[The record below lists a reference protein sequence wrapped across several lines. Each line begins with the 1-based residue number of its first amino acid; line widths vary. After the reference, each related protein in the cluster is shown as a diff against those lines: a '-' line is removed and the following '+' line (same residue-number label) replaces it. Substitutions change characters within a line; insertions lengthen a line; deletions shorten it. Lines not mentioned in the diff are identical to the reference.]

1 MSRPSVPVIV
11 LAGYLGSGKTTLLN
25 HLLRAARDSG
35 SRIGV
40 LVNDFGA
47 INVDAL
53 LVAGQADGTV
63 SLGGGCVCCTVDR
76 DGLTEALATL
86 VRPSAAL
93 DAIVI
98 EASGIA
104 EPKALIRMVTGV
116 ADRRMRYGGLV
127 YVVDAVHMAATRRKH
142 PEFDG
147 HVAIADLLVL
157 NKIDLVDG
165 EVADRAVDDL
175 RALNHSAPLVAAAH
189 AAIDPA
195 LMFDA
200 AQRRAEDRPGT
211 GQLTLDALLIE
222 GEPHDHLHADYDSI
236 SFESTEPMNPRR
248 LAAFLER
255 PPDGCFRIK
264 GLVHFDVP
272 RHRQKYVVHAVGG
285 FVSVQ
290 RESWGS
296 DAPSTT
302 LVAIGSGLYADQ
314 VRDRLASAVAVPDDA
329 TDSNGILSIT
339 RYLAGE

>member
-1 MSRPSVPVIV
+1 MSRQSVPVIV

-53 LVAGQADGTV
+53 LVAGQADGAV

-76 DGLTEALATL
+76 EGLTEALATL
-86 VRPSAAL
+86 TRPSAAL

-127 YVVDAVHMAATRRKH
+127 YVVDAVHMVATRRKH

-147 HVAIADLLVL
+147 HVAIADLVVL

-165 EVADRAVDDL
+165 GVADRAVDDL
-175 RALNHSAPLVAAAH
+175 RALNHSAPLVAATH

-200 AQRRAEDRPGT
+200 AQRRADDRPGT
-211 GQLTLDALLIE
+211 GQLTLDALLTE

-264 GLVHFDVP
+264 GIVHFDIP

-285 FVSVQ
+285 FVSAQ
-290 RESWGS
+290 RESWSS
-296 DAPSTT
+296 DTPSTT
-302 LVAIGSGLYADQ
+302 LVAIGSGLDADQ
-314 VRDRLASAVAVPDDA
+314 VRDRLASVVAVPDDA
-329 TDSNGILSIT
+329 TDSNGILSIA